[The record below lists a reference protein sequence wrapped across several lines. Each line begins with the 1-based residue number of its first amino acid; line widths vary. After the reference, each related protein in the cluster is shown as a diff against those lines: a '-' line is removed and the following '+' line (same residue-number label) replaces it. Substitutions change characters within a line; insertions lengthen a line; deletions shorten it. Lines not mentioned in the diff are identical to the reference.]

1 MTGGRRVDEGEQ
13 GVQGRRAAQAARPWR
28 MVGMALLLAGLV
40 GLGVV
45 AGVLIERRG
54 FRAALARLV
63 PESILDRVGVRG
75 SEPGTGASPASAPAV
90 TRAPAPAVPAS
101 APGPVEVV
109 LTPEGVARAGI
120 KTAKVTSG
128 EARTSVQ
135 VPGTVMANAY
145 REVKVTPVTGG
156 IVTQVHVELGA
167 AVRQGDPLVTLFSAE
182 LADAQMKYL
191 SMTAMLEADHR
202 KLRRT
207 DELVQIGAAS
217 RQELEEVTAVHEGH
231 ATEVAAARQR
241 LLQLGLRPEQVQEL
255 RRPEQIVSTVVVP
268 APIAGVITARAANLG
283 QVVAM
288 GQEMVVVTDLS
299 EVWVVGDLY
308 EQDFGTARVGSA
320 AAITVPA
327 YPGLVLRGRVSYI
340 DPRVDPQARTAKVRV
355 ELPNPEGRFRL
366 GMYVTLTFATPVG
379 APAVLVPRAAVQ
391 TLGDRQV
398 VYVPAKDEEGKF
410 IQREVRLGG
419 LVGEYYTVLSGL
431 RAGEVVVSEGSF
443 FLRAESLRNAPAG

>member
-1 MTGGRRVDEGEQ
+1 
-13 GVQGRRAAQAARPWR
+13 
-28 MVGMALLLAGLV
+28 MAVLLAGLV

-63 PESILDRVGVRG
+63 PESILDRLGARG

-109 LTPEGVARAGI
+109 LTPEGVTRAGI

-128 EARTSVQ
+128 EASTSVQ

-167 AVRQGDPLVTLFSAE
+167 AVRRGDPLVTLFSAE

-191 SMTAMLEADHR
+191 SMAAMLEADHR

-241 LLQLGLRPEQVQEL
+241 LLQLGLRPEQVQAAPRAPSRSSPRSWS
-255 RRPEQIVSTVVVP
+255 RRRSR
-268 APIAGVITARAANLG
+268 GVITARAANLG

-288 GQEMVVVTDLS
+288 GQELVVVTDLS

-308 EQDFGTARVGSA
+308 EQDFRAARVGSE

-340 DPRVDPQARTAKVRV
+340 DPRVDPRRARRRSAWSCRTR
-355 ELPNPEGRFRL
+355 R
-366 GMYVTLTFATPVG
+366 
-379 APAVLVPRAAVQ
+379 
-391 TLGDRQV
+391 
-398 VYVPAKDEEGKF
+398 
-410 IQREVRLGG
+410 GG
-419 LVGEYYTVLSGL
+419 SGS
-431 RAGEVVVSEGSF
+431 ACT
-443 FLRAESLRNAPAG
+443 